1 MFSLIPLIKFD
12 GEPTTLDKE
21 ASASTELS
29 EEIVLPIPVFIDD
42 NVSLIKDKLC
52 LYISETKLMFPP
64 FLRLS
69 VEIRGKMFRLTNDQ
83 MSIVQ
88 LLDDVERER
97 LTELG
102 GPEGPDELGGLDGPG
117 GLVELGGPR
126 RSGELV
132 LIVSNLIDEL
142 MKDSAES
149 IYTAV
154 SSGDLTKFIE
164 YKKDYPKLREDYFT
178 LALKIALY
186 KINPIFYSSFEGDI
200 ESGMEDI
207 LSEMTKIGN
216 FVSKAYEDLDD
227 YIKLAKDIKLPID
240 SLEII
245 KDANIINA
253 NYSVELNKNIDIV
266 KIFNTFELNEEIP
279 FIGIGG
285 QYINKKNPV
294 VRLFKKEN
302 KTVISE
308 REIKD
313 FYVTENKKRGV
324 VSYRKIKGIVFKI
337 KIPESTNYT
346 TLLINERG
354 SISINMKPNKSRI
367 FVQQLLYGS
376 IRDLIIKLRGGI
388 NHIHFNL
395 VNLSVNIETNFYID
409 IDQFSVV
416 VKRPSINRFL
426 IELKDILAKELISL
440 LYKKEIT
447 INMRDN
453 PYSKNSSI
461 IGIMGISGM
470 WRVLTIFNHI
480 VILNRLTSNLTG
492 KEVTSEPTEFLR
504 DIKERSNIKKL
515 KELGIKVKSTNCQKQ
530 RQPILLTE
538 TTKKISPKKGSY
550 PLVHEG
556 NTYICPLEEYPY
568 PGFTNEN
575 IICCFKKDQRN
586 KEAYLRNIG
595 VTIVRKETDAKKH
608 IITTEKLLED
618 GRLGVL
624 PQVLRNGLE
633 KTLGIKNLFRLG
645 VLQDRNSLINALALD
660 KDKTRFLDELR
671 VFADKNKEFLKI
683 NGDITD
689 NITRNPKIVLL
700 VASYYTNLN
709 YIVFDSE
716 YLECSLQIVTD
727 NDADYIVLLK
737 RDMNWELIVEKEA
750 VAEGKAVADGK
761 VTEGKAI
768 EGKDVIKKQFPVDHK
783 LIKFMKEYYEATCKK
798 VDYYPRNY
806 PYKKLPYFRDLISKI
821 VVQSQIINENRLVNF
836 IQTESG
842 ALIPIREEMIKLG
855 IPFRWLSE
863 TELPSLETQIAQL
876 TNIDEPPIGILTG
889 PAETEVVGVLSNTGV
904 PIPVVH
910 SKYSDYKG
918 NLPIITSFMG
928 DMNFFFDKNVNW
940 TRTIDLPS
948 IDDLKREFSDYL
960 WDINEDLREDIITVV
975 TDPKTSNKQKFLKL
989 KEMIP
994 QKYNR
999 NELIME
1005 LIVEN
1010 EFSNILNDSVPSKF
1024 VERHPTYTEDVIYE
1038 W

>member
-1 MFSLIPLIKFD
+1 MFSLIPAIKFD
-12 GEPTTLDKE
+12 GEEPTDPP
-21 ASASTELS
+21 
-29 EEIVLPIPVFIDD
+29 ILPIPIFIDD
-42 NVSLIKDKLC
+42 NVSAIKDKLC

-69 VEIRGKMFRLTNDQ
+69 VEINGIAYRLTNDK

-88 LLDDVERER
+88 LLDERPSEG
-97 LTELG
+97 LSTEGLSTEG
-102 GPEGPDELGGLDGPG
+102 LSTEGLSPEGH
-117 GLVELGGPR
+117 VT
-126 RSGELV
+126 V
-132 LIVSNLIDEL
+132 IVSNLVDEL
-142 MKDSAES
+142 INDSAES
-149 IYTAV
+149 IYTAM
-154 SSGDLTKFIE
+154 SSGDLTKFTE
-164 YKKDYPKLREDYFT
+164 YKVSYPKLREDYFI

-186 KINPIFYSSFEGDI
+186 KINSVFYSNFEGDI

-216 FVSKAYEDLDD
+216 SVSKTYEDLDD
-227 YIKLAKDIKLPID
+227 YIRLSKRSVITENEID
-240 SLEII
+240 
-245 KDANIINA
+245 KDAIIINT
-253 NYSVELNKNIDIV
+253 NYTVELNKNIDIV

-294 VRLFKKEN
+294 VRLFKKES
-302 KTVISE
+302 KTVIGE

-324 VSYRKIKGIVFKI
+324 VSYRKIRGVVLKI

-354 SISINMKPNKSRI
+354 SISINMKPNKQMT
-367 FVQQLLYGS
+367 FVEQLLHGQ

-388 NHIHFNL
+388 NHIHFKL
-395 VNLSVNIETNFYID
+395 VNLSVNIETNFHID

-453 PYSKNSSI
+453 PYSKNSTVVS
-461 IGIMGISGM
+461 IMGVTGM

-480 VILNRLTSNLTG
+480 VILNRLANLGLTG
-492 KEVTSEPTEFLR
+492 KEIPEPENVLR

-538 TTKKISPKKGSY
+538 TSKKISPKRGSY

-586 KEAYLRNIG
+586 KEAYLRNTG
-595 VTIVRKETDAKKH
+595 ETIVRKETDAKKH
-608 IITTEKLLED
+608 IITTEKLLEE

-624 PQVLRNGLE
+624 PQALRNGLE
-633 KTLGIKNLFRLG
+633 KTLGIKDLFRLG

-671 VFADKNKEFLKI
+671 VFAEKNKEFLKI
-683 NGDITD
+683 KGDITD
-689 NITRNPKIVLL
+689 NITINPKSVLL
-700 VASYYTNLN
+700 IASYYTNLN

-716 YLECSLQIVTD
+716 YLECSLQVVTD
-727 NDADYIVLLK
+727 NEADYLVLLK
-737 RDMNWELIVEKEA
+737 RDTNWELIVEK
-750 VAEGKAVADGK
+750 VAEKGADDKAADGK
-761 VTEGKAI
+761 AAEV
-768 EGKDVIKKQFPVDHK
+768 VKKQFPVDHK
-783 LIKFMKEYYEATCKK
+783 LIKFMKEYYEASCKK

-836 IQTESG
+836 LQTDNG
-842 ALIPIREEMIKLG
+842 GLIPIREENVKLG

-863 TELPSLETQIAQL
+863 TQLPTLNTQISQL
-876 TNIDEPPIGILTG
+876 TSLNEPPIGIITDKG
-889 PAETEVVGVLSNTGV
+889 ITDKEGVVIGVLSNTGV
-904 PIPVVH
+904 PIPVVPT
-910 SKYSDYKG
+910 KFSDYKG
-918 NLPIITSFMG
+918 DLPNVYEVGNL
-928 DMNFFFDKNVNW
+928 NFFFDKSINW
-940 TRTIDLPS
+940 SRTIDVPS
-948 IDDLKREFSDYL
+948 VDDLKREFSDYL
-960 WDINEDLREDIITVV
+960 WDINEDLREKILTIV

-989 KEMIP
+989 KEMVP
-994 QKYNR
+994 QKYNK
-999 NELIME
+999 NEIIME

-1024 VERHPTYTEDVIYE
+1024 IERIPTYTEDVIYE